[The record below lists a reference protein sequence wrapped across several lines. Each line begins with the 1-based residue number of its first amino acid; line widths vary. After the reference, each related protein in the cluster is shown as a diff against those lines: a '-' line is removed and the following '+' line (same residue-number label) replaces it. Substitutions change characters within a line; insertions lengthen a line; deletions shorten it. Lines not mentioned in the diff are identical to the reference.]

1 MKLLQGIN
9 TRVFTRNWP
18 RRSHMIKP
26 ELNRAEMYNLPNS
39 LFTGI
44 PGYGQSTSLTMLPSV
59 LTPFILSS
67 FQLFCSE
74 TIYEAATMCKRLVRA
89 LSMDRWLSGSW
100 VWSVEHSHYRNG
112 VYGPEGGT
120 NVAKNTGM
128 CKMAI
133 VIHSSKKRYTRATG
147 INSKLIKEASWC
159 VVVFTLCFSFSF
171 KNLKIL

>member
-1 MKLLQGIN
+1 
-9 TRVFTRNWP
+9 
-18 RRSHMIKP
+18 MIKP
-26 ELNRAEMYNLPNS
+26 EPNRAETYNLPNS

-59 LTPFILSS
+59 LTPFILSP

-74 TIYEAATMCKRLVRA
+74 TIYEAVTMGKRLIRA
-89 LSMDRWLSGSW
+89 LSMDKWLSGPW
-100 VWSVEHSHYRNG
+100 VWSQEHSHYLNG
-112 VYGPEGGT
+112 VYGPEGRR

-147 INSKLIKEASWC
+147 INSKLIKDASWC
-159 VVVFTLCFSFSF
+159 VVIFMLCFSFSF
-171 KNLKIL
+171 KNLEIL